1 MFKRIWNF
9 IHQHIVGK
17 ELEMLEHAYEEMP
30 MEIAL
35 YDRSRKFLF
44 LNRQFFTNGLDRN
57 QFIGHDDQYYL
68 DVLNIKNDILK
79 KRKEAFDKALLNK
92 QAVRFTEKLV
102 LTEVNKTLFFKRTFQ
117 PLFLNGDQTVSHM
130 ALFGSNM
137 TAVILSQQELKYLAF
152 HDKLTGLMNRDAF
165 NQHLDQLIA
174 ESPRWPKDQIAGILF
189 CDLDNFKLVNDSL
202 GHDVGDLLLKEVS
215 ARIASCLRQS
225 DSIFRLGGDEFTIL
239 LRNLKQDIDAGMVA
253 EKLIKEISRPY
264 QINEHTITYVTLSI
278 GIGLFPKDGKERET
292 IVSNADMA
300 MYEAKR
306 NSKNNY
312 KFFSND
318 LTQTSKD
325 RLKIVKG
332 LKELIS
338 KKDFSNQ
345 FNMVYQPIFAN
356 TKNSDFSIVGSE
368 ALLRWSHPVHGNIPP
383 DLFIPVA
390 EESNLI
396 QHFGDWIFQK
406 SLADFK
412 LLNALRPEASFYI
425 SINLSAKQLDTP
437 QIVSN
442 IEGAVQKAQ
451 LLPKQIQIEITETGI
466 IKDSNI
472 AFKNLYQLAE
482 MGFRLAIDDFG
493 VGFASLSYLQ
503 KIPASVIKIDK
514 TFIQQ
519 SLISSK
525 NRDLVKAIIVMG
537 QNLKK
542 EVIAEGVEEKK
553 HLSFLM
559 EHNCFTYQGY
569 YFSRPL
575 PFADMKRLLQENRAK
590 VV

>member
-1 MFKRIWNF
+1 
-9 IHQHIVGK
+9 V
-17 ELEMLEHAYEEMP
+17 
-30 MEIAL
+30 
-35 YDRSRKFLF
+35 
-44 LNRQFFTNGLDRN
+44 
-57 QFIGHDDQYYL
+57 
-68 DVLNIKNDILK
+68 
-79 KRKEAFDKALLNK
+79 
-92 QAVRFTEKLV
+92 
-102 LTEVNKTLFFKRTFQ
+102 
-117 PLFLNGDQTVSHM
+117 
-130 ALFGSNM
+130 
-137 TAVILSQQELKYLAF
+137 
-152 HDKLTGLMNRDAF
+152 
-165 NQHLDQLIA
+165 
-174 ESPRWPKDQIAGILF
+174 
-189 CDLDNFKLVNDSL
+189 
-202 GHDVGDLLLKEVS
+202 
-215 ARIASCLRQS
+215 
-225 DSIFRLGGDEFTIL
+225 
-239 LRNLKQDIDAGMVA
+239 
-253 EKLIKEISRPY
+253 
-264 QINEHTITYVTLSI
+264 TYVTLSI

-312 KFFSND
+312 KFFSKD
-318 LTQTSKD
+318 LTQTSKE

-345 FNMVYQPIFAN
+345 FNMVYQPIFSN
-356 TKNSDFSIVGSE
+356 TQNNDFSIVGSE
-368 ALLRWSHPVHGNIPP
+368 ALLRWNHPLHGNIPP
-383 DLFIPVA
+383 DLFIPIA

-396 QHFGDWIFQK
+396 QHFGDWVFQQ
-406 SLADFK
+406 SLTDFK
-412 LLNALRPEASFYI
+412 LLNALHPDASFYI
-425 SINLSAKQLDTP
+425 SINLSAKQLDAP
-437 QIVSN
+437 QIVSD
-442 IEGAVQKAQ
+442 IEQAVQKAL

-466 IKDSNI
+466 IKDSNL

-519 SLISSK
+519 SLTSSK
-525 NRDLVKAIIVMG
+525 NRDLVKAIIMMG

-569 YFSRPL
+569 YFSKPL
-575 PFADMKRLLQENRAK
+575 PFAEMKQLLNKKR
-590 VV
+590 

>member
-1 MFKRIWNF
+1 MLKRIWNLF
-9 IHQHIVGK
+9 THRIDK
-17 ELEMLEHAYEEMP
+17 ELKILKHAYEEMP

-35 YDRSRKFLF
+35 YDLDRNFSF

-57 QFIGHDDQYYL
+57 QFIGHDDHYYL
-68 DVLNIKNDILK
+68 NVLNIKNNVLE
-79 KRKEAFDKALLNK
+79 KRKEAFDTALQKK
-92 QAVRFTEKLV
+92 QAVRFTEKLI
-102 LTEVNKTLFFKRTFQ
+102 LPDANKTLFFKRTFQ

-130 ALFGSNM
+130 AFFGSNM

-165 NQHLDQLIA
+165 NQQLDQLIS
-174 ESPRWPKDQIAGILF
+174 ESVRWPSEQIAGILF

-202 GHDVGDLLLKEVS
+202 GHDVGDLLLREVS

-225 DSIFRLGGDEFTIL
+225 DSIFRLGGDEFTVL

-264 QINEHTITYVTLSI
+264 QINEHSITYVTLSI
-278 GIGLFPKDGKERET
+278 GIGLFPKDGNERET

-312 KFFSND
+312 KFFSKD

-332 LKELIS
+332 LKELIN

-345 FNMVYQPIFAN
+345 FKMVYQPIFAN
-356 TKNSDFSIVGSE
+356 KQNSDFSIVGSE
-368 ALLRWSHPVHGNIPP
+368 ALLRWNHPIHGNIPP
-383 DLFIPVA
+383 DLFIPIA

-406 SLADFK
+406 SLSDFK
-412 LLNALRPEASFYI
+412 LLNKLHPEGTFYI

-437 QIVSN
+437 QIVS
-442 IEGAVQKAQ
+442 ELEQAVLKA
-451 LLPKQIQIEITETGI
+451 LLSPRQVQIEITETGI
-466 IKDSNI
+466 IKDSAI
-472 AFKNLYQLAE
+472 AFKNLYILAE

-519 SLISSK
+519 SLTSTK

-542 EVIAEGVEEKK
+542 EVIAEGVEEKE

-559 EHNCFTYQGY
+559 KHNCYTYQGY
-569 YFSRPL
+569 YFSKPL
-575 PFADMKRLLQENRAK
+575 DYIDMEQLLK
-590 VV
+590 KKK

>member
-1 MFKRIWNF
+1 MFKRIWNL
-9 IHQHIVGK
+9 IHHHIDK
-17 ELEMLEHAYEEMP
+17 ELEILEHAYEEMP

-44 LNRQFFTNGLDRN
+44 LNRQFFTNGLNRD

-68 DVLNIKNDILK
+68 DALNIKNDILK
-79 KRKEAFDKALLNK
+79 KRNEAFDKALLNK

-102 LTEVNKTLFFKRTFQ
+102 MPEANKTLFFKRTFQ

-165 NQHLDQLIA
+165 NQQLDQLIA
-174 ESPRWPKDQIAGILF
+174 ESPRWPGDQIAGILF

-215 ARIASCLRQS
+215 MRIASCLRQS

-264 QINEHTITYVTLSI
+264 QINEHSITYVTLSI

-312 KFFSND
+312 KFFSKD
-318 LTQTSKD
+318 LTQTSKE

-345 FNMVYQPIFAN
+345 FNMVYQPIFSN
-356 TKNSDFSIVGSE
+356 TQNNDFSIVGSE
-368 ALLRWSHPVHGNIPP
+368 ALLRWNHPLHGNIPP
-383 DLFIPVA
+383 DLFIPIA

-396 QHFGDWIFQK
+396 QHFGDWIFQQ
-406 SLADFK
+406 SLTDFK
-412 LLNALRPEASFYI
+412 LLNALHPDASFYI
-425 SINLSAKQLDTP
+425 SINLSAKQLDAP
-437 QIVSN
+437 QIVSD
-442 IEGAVQKAQ
+442 IEQAVQKAL

-466 IKDSNI
+466 IKDSNL

-519 SLISSK
+519 SLTSSK
-525 NRDLVKAIIVMG
+525 NRDLVKAIIMMG

-569 YFSRPL
+569 YFSKPL
-575 PFADMKRLLQENRAK
+575 PFAEMKQLLNKKR
-590 VV
+590 